1 MTDYLTRLVERTLG
15 VAPAVRPESPHT
27 FATGMGDP
35 SYLTPNT
42 GPTRYPPQEESTP
55 LPQPDG
61 GPEPGEREDDSLS
74 TTRDTARG
82 DDPQD
87 ADKAQRSPRDSAGS
101 RPGPTPPDAALIAE
115 KERIVGPSGNEAL
128 PVEPP
133 ADLSAPGDRPAK
145 REAEEGVEVERRLA
159 ETGRDDYSPEH
170 GQRPAPVSPEA
181 GAPERAG
188 RDPVLA
194 PDEPATGSTT
204 SDPHPTERAGARHGE
219 SHASTSPDT
228 PPPRDGVAM
237 PDTRV
242 RAVPPTDPG
251 SDRRTTPLEERPLA
265 YHPRA
270 SRTLRQEKHLRGAE
284 ISASETRERPPA
296 APGRAPLVPEVRAQ
310 TPEVPPVSADTPEA
324 TQPAAVPRRRAVA
337 EETSSPTIRIT
348 IGRVEVRAVTPDPP
362 PEPAQPSPA
371 ARPEMG
377 LSLEDYL
384 RQHNGGR
391 R

>member
-1 MTDYLTRLVERTLG
+1 
-15 VAPAVRPESPHT
+15 
-27 FATGMGDP
+27 MGGP

-55 LPQPDG
+55 LPQPDA
-61 GPEPGEREDDSLS
+61 GPELGEREDDSLS

-82 DDPQD
+82 DDAQG
-87 ADKAQRSPRDSAGS
+87 ADKAQRSPRASAGS
-101 RPGPTPPDAALIAE
+101 QPGATPPDAALFAE
-115 KERIVGPSGNEAL
+115 KERTVGPSGSEAL

-145 REAEEGVEVERRLA
+145 RGTEEGAEGVAAERRPA

-170 GQRPAPVSPEA
+170 GQRPAPAPPEA
-181 GAPERAG
+181 AAPERAG
-188 RDPVLA
+188 REPVLA
-194 PDEPATGSTT
+194 PDEHATGPTT
-204 SDPHPTERAGARHGE
+204 SGPHPTERAGARHGE
-219 SHASTSPDT
+219 SHASTWPDT
-228 PPPRDGVAM
+228 PPPREGVAM

-242 RAVPPTDPG
+242 RAVPPADPG

-265 YHPRA
+265 SHPRA
-270 SRTLRQEKHLRGAE
+270 LRTLRQEKHLRGSE
-284 ISASETRERPPA
+284 ISVSETRERPPA

-371 ARPEMG
+371 AGPETG